1 MKEWKPTDLSLLAI
15 DSQINWCVC
24 SQAVTCRL
32 FSLLKFK
39 KKMDTYLPFLSSEN
53 PKVAE
58 NSLPTFHLWAQ
69 DESNI

>member
-39 KKMDTYLPFLSSEN
+39 KKNGHIFTIFIIGKS
-53 PKVAE
+53 
-58 NSLPTFHLWAQ
+58 
-69 DESNI
+69 